1 MSQQNDDDSH
11 VQFMEELL
19 PDDIPAAHDEFNNND
34 LGNENDIFESLGH
47 EDNDSDSENEI
58 QYERR
63 GDDNNDDRPL
73 YLGAEITKREKAP
86 VINLIQEMYG
96 RRDFFNSLQR
106 RFDGPDHPNVISDV
120 YDSQLYKQWVNNG
133 FLSNPHNVSFS

>member
-1 MSQQNDDDSH
+1 
-11 VQFMEELL
+11 MEELL

-73 YLGAEITKREKAP
+73 YLGAEITKRESMLSLSSVSLKH
-86 VINLIQEMYG
+86 NLNMVCVEDI
-96 RRDFFNSLQR
+96 
-106 RFDGPDHPNVISDV
+106 I
-120 YDSQLYKQWVNNG
+120 K
-133 FLSNPHNVSFS
+133 